1 MRDGEI
7 GGYLWGE
14 GAGGAGFQDAGLSL
28 SGVHVVE
35 AVSDA
40 IVALVGCCGLEVVPG
55 VEYVESG
62 EEEEGVDSNQEE
74 HFGEGFCTESC
85 ASCH

>member
-14 GAGGAGFQDAGLSL
+14 GAGGAGFQEAGLSL

-40 IVALVGCCGLEVVPG
+40 IVASVGCELVPG
-55 VEYVESG
+55 VEYMESS

-74 HFGEGFCTESC
+74 HFGERFCCS